1 MANLN
6 KEKLFKD
13 RVFEI
18 YHSLEKFDKINF
30 TLLKIRKIM
39 IADNPNFDK
48 SKVEDQVQYCTTIY
62 HIFMNSKRSIMK
74 EISMFN
80 RNIDDDIRKY
90 DPESGFTEPEYVTI
104 IDKLTGQ
111 QMLVESL

>member
-30 TLLKIRKIM
+30 TLLKIRKTM
-39 IADNPNFDK
+39 ITDNPNFDK
-48 SKVEDQVQYCTTIY
+48 SKVEDQVQYCITIY
-62 HIFMNSKRSIMK
+62 HIFVNAKRSIMK
-74 EISMFN
+74 ELSIVDKT
-80 RNIDDDIRKY
+80 IDDSIIKY
-90 DPESGFTEPEYVTI
+90 DPEYNYSEPEYITI
-104 IDKLTGQ
+104 LDKSTGQ